1 MLDEPTYIYIYIYI
15 YITIIIIGKK
25 SQTKRKQKGESCKHA
40 LREIWK
46 GLRRAYWQLNNGC
59 ITAMIRGGKKKGQS
73 SSRPLFFFF
82 NPSFR
87 NWSCVAIL
95 PYREKQCRATAAKKK
110 KNTSSPPQSCPS
122 RSFSQYSYSNVVT
135 MTCGQVNL
143 SLFRVF
149 FFTYIPVWT
158 TAMPIRKKNA
168 CLSAKKKK
176 TMTHSLPIS
185 CSFTATSKRTNKKK
199 EEVKKCMRK
208 KDKH

>member
-1 MLDEPTYIYIYIYI
+1 
-15 YITIIIIGKK
+15 
-25 SQTKRKQKGESCKHA
+25 
-40 LREIWK
+40 
-46 GLRRAYWQLNNGC
+46 
-59 ITAMIRGGKKKGQS
+59 MIRGGKKKGQS

-149 FFTYIPVWT
+149 FFYVYTSVNYSD
-158 TAMPIRKKNA
+158 AYQKKK
-168 CLSAKKKK
+168 CMSFRKKKK
-176 TMTHSLPIS
+176 Q
-185 CSFTATSKRTNKKK
+185 
-199 EEVKKCMRK
+199 
-208 KDKH
+208 